1 MAGGLWAYFFRV
13 VTPESFP
20 LIMSIFFLAAV
31 IVGGMGS
38 ILGSILGAAFM
49 TMVPEMLKLVVGWLP
64 VGGDALSLISPVR
77 TIVFG
82 LLIVGFLIF
91 EPLGLAEIW
100 RRVRRYFHLWPFR
113 ASPRTPQTSRLQAD
127 HKETSH
133 EAHPDRRFVE
143 MAGPLGLAAA
153 LAVAPAAQAE
163 ETWCWAARSR

>member
-38 ILGSILGAAFM
+38 ILAPSRAAFM

-91 EPLGLAEIW
+91 EPLGLVEIW

-113 ASPRTPQTSRLQAD
+113 A
-127 HKETSH
+127 
-133 EAHPDRRFVE
+133 
-143 MAGPLGLAAA
+143 
-153 LAVAPAAQAE
+153 
-163 ETWCWAARSR
+163 